1 MSFRKFLTQDLVE
14 TCAVNACMIK
24 KHPNLENLVEYQH
37 APISMFP
44 TPYPFHIYKQVHN
57 HQKPLGQLVGALAA
71 NPKKI
76 EELLG
81 GFLKYDSFLDDL
93 VKVSKAYNKF
103 KQSEDAEERKKVQ
116 SI

>member
-103 KQSEDAEERKKVQ
+103 KQSYRSYSDLLYE
-116 SI
+116 